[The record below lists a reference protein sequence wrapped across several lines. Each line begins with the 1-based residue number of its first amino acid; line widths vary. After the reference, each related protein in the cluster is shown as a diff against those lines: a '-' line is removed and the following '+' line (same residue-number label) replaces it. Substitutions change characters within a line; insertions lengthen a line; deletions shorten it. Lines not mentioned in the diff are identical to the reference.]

1 MDKNSINYFAN
12 LKNRL
17 SLQNNFLFVLA
28 LLISLSFIRCANMQ
42 TPTGGPK
49 DSIPPVIL
57 NELPAN
63 LTRNFKQKEIV
74 LTFDEYIKLNNQHKE
89 FSISPDLDKQPEYR
103 VKKSDPSRNPPDP
116 LGAHPPSTICCST
129 RVVDYTESN
138 PIVNYNYGLS
148 TGPQLHARSSAGC
161 IAYASTHPLEP
172 RQD

>member
-12 LKNRL
+12 LKSRL

-57 NELPAN
+57 NELPVN

-89 FSISPDLDKQPEYR
+89 FSISPDLDKQPER
-103 VKKSDPSRNPPDP
+103 SEEHTSELQSR
-116 LGAHPPSTICCST
+116 
-129 RVVDYTESN
+129 E
-138 PIVNYNYGLS
+138 
-148 TGPQLHARSSAGC
+148 
-161 IAYASTHPLEP
+161 
-172 RQD
+172 